1 MIWVS
6 EEKNHFVLAKGG
18 NLWYF
23 IPRFPTERKAR
34 AGSHAMLFTGH
45 YRRTIDAKNR
55 IQVPAPL
62 RAEMGGEGETVV
74 LYVVP
79 GERANTLSIFTRESF
94 LAQVER
100 ISSGSIDSPD
110 VLDFELYYALA
121 ERVELDKQGRMVLPE
136 TSLSRVQLSKDIVLA
151 GQHTRIDIWQAE
163 QFDECIRTRFE
174 SRWPAL
180 QRFVRGGGRP
190 ADAGQTDEH

>member
-1 MIWVS
+1 
-6 EEKNHFVLAKGG
+6 
-18 NLWYF
+18 
-23 IPRFPTERKAR
+23 
-34 AGSHAMLFTGH
+34 MLFTGQ
-45 YRRTIDAKNR
+45 YRRTIDVKNR
-55 IQVPAPL
+55 IQIPAPL

-79 GERANTLSIFTRESF
+79 GERVNTLSIFTRSSF
-94 LAQVER
+94 LDQVER
-100 ISSGSIDSPD
+100 ISSGSINSPD

-151 GQHTRIDIWQAE
+151 GQHTRIDIWKAE

-190 ADAGQTDEH
+190 TDGGQTDEH